1 MFFSLNSFALF
12 EDFKYEKDANC
23 LMDFTKQIRPGSDP
37 EFGQNSKRPIVCA
50 IHKKKAELSF
60 CEGDVVDFK
69 LSGGQQIYL
78 IRDEKAYADDTRENR
93 STKNFVEQA
102 VKVRVKNSC
111 ADRLKFMEKNREA
124 ILRLHGYNL

>member
-1 MFFSLNSFALF
+1 MCFSLNSFALF
-12 EDFKYEKDANC
+12 EDFKIDKDMNC

-50 IHKKKAELSF
+50 IHKKKAEMNF
-60 CEGDVVDFK
+60 CEGDIVVFK
-69 LSGGQQIYL
+69 ASPQQIYL
-78 IRDEKAYADDTRENR
+78 IRDGKAYADDTRENK

-102 VKVRVKNSC
+102 SAVKVKNSC
-111 ADRLKFMEKNREA
+111 AERLKFMEKNREA